1 MAGPHAHIKG
11 MSLYCRLCN
20 QHSNVPS
27 LRPCHVEQHHREG
40 YLLITRATR
49 KQFVQVCP
57 DAAPLV
63 LLGLK
68 RSPASSTLRRAN
80 PEETLWEMLPPLAKI
95 ACLCQLVGGTHRTGT
110 SYVQMGQLLP
120 RQELLRRLALRT
132 PTEHYPSTVLR
143 AAQAPQARQSSSTPH
158 LLTAQHSQSY
168 GFAYFLPVREGQ
180 IQWEASAGHAECL
193 DQPGQP
199 SDALRPPISLAKS
212 QCSASLPKELDA
224 REVHAR
230 ECQGREHCQQKSFK
244 MALVKECQAAAARY
258 SQWQVSGDASLE
270 LETQSEHLTEGVCG
284 ELQGQDVYPG
294 GPRMSILD
302 PPASAKLRLCSL
314 HSSSTPRRS
323 SKTLNLQAGTHSSKG
338 RPCSCQMAE

>member
-1 MAGPHAHIKG
+1 MQRPLNGPKAVSHAPTQ
-11 MSLYCRLCN
+11 SL
-20 QHSNVPS
+20 
-27 LRPCHVEQHHREG
+27 
-40 YLLITRATR
+40 LLITRATR

-158 LLTAQHSQSY
+158 LLMKGCA
-168 GFAYFLPVREGQ
+168 
-180 IQWEASAGHAECL
+180 
-193 DQPGQP
+193 
-199 SDALRPPISLAKS
+199 
-212 QCSASLPKELDA
+212 
-224 REVHAR
+224 
-230 ECQGREHCQQKSFK
+230 
-244 MALVKECQAAAARY
+244 
-258 SQWQVSGDASLE
+258 VSCRA
-270 LETQSEHLTEGVCG
+270 
-284 ELQGQDVYPG
+284 
-294 GPRMSILD
+294 RMSILEGQGCL
-302 PPASAKLRLCSL
+302 SWTRQ
-314 HSSSTPRRS
+314 
-323 SKTLNLQAGTHSSKG
+323 QAQS
-338 RPCSCQMAE
+338 